1 VYFRRRYGAL
11 QDEAH
16 EVLFA
21 KNLPKV
27 LSGPFS
33 GMPYLDEI
41 VWGSI
46 IPKWIGSYEAELHN
60 IVERVLSDG
69 YTQIVNVGCA
79 EGYYA
84 VGFAWR
90 LSGLKVL
97 AFDSDPVARQQTAR
111 LASLAGVADRITIS
125 GYCTAPILD
134 GLTSQRTVLAVDIEG
149 SEVEL
154 LDPQR
159 VPNLS
164 RASILVEVHS
174 SPPLDS
180 DAVAMTLRQRFE
192 ASHDLYW
199 FRSENRNSIINKYK
213 SFWRGKIGAERFAQY
228 LDEGRPEPQRWLWA
242 EPKAAEYPL
251 HSSKSDAA

>member
-1 VYFRRRYGAL
+1 
-11 QDEAH
+11 
-16 EVLFA
+16 
-21 KNLPKV
+21 
-27 LSGPFS
+27 LSGPFK

-41 VWGSI
+41 VWGPI
-46 IPKWIGSYEAELHN
+46 TPKWIGCYETELHEV
-60 IVERVLSDG
+60 IERVLSDG

-90 LSGLKVL
+90 LAGIKVV
-97 AFDSDPVARQQTAR
+97 AFDSDPVARQQAAR
-111 LASLAGVADRITIS
+111 LASLARVGDRITIN
-125 GYCTAPILD
+125 GYCTTTILD
-134 GLTSQRTVLAVDIEG
+134 RLASQRTVLAVDIEG
-149 SEVEL
+149 FEVEL
-154 LDPQR
+154 LDPAR

-180 DAVAMTLRQRFE
+180 DGVALTLKQRFE
-192 ASHDLYW
+192 ASHDLRW
-199 FRSENRNSIINKYK
+199 FQSENRNSLINKYK

-242 EPKAAEYPL
+242 EPKATEHPSR
-251 HSSKSDAA
+251 SSKSEVA